1 MIDLRPG
8 TTPGEIA
15 IQVPQ
20 VPGAYLL
27 NDLCGM
33 VDDEHRSCVTP
44 QLRHLVL
51 ASLLE

>member
-1 MIDLRPG
+1 MSDLRPG
-8 TTPGEIA
+8 TISDELA

-27 NDLCGM
+27 NNLCGM